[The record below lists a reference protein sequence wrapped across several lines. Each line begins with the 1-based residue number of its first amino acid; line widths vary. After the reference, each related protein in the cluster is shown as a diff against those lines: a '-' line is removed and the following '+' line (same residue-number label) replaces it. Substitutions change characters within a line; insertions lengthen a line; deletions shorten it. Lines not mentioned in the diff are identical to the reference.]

1 MNSITATATNRH
13 ASLLAEQAEA
23 LTEAYKT
30 EGFTAPKDGEE
41 KLSNQKL
48 TERIRE
54 VMLARAIVRKKADI
68 QSNAIEPS
76 DLAALVFGSVTN
88 PTSPDWPSDDD
99 ESDEAVITRY
109 VWKRAFS
116 DVSKAVQTGRKGS
129 VQRALAADPKTSE
142 LIVCSTKIGTKPK
155 KAVYLSDD
163 KDMILLG
170 LAMQRT
176 TKLSTLSANIADDF
190 TYAIELNPKLRK
202 SLNEKME
209 TGLKA
214 ARDTARAKLALTSGD
229 QPEES

>member
-1 MNSITATATNRH
+1 MHSSTATATNRH

-23 LTEAYKT
+23 LTEAYRT
-30 EGFTAPKDGEE
+30 EGFTTPKDGEE

-48 TERIRE
+48 TERVRE
-54 VMLARAIVRKKADI
+54 VMLDRAIVRKKAEI

-76 DLAALVFGSVTN
+76 DLAAIVFGSVTN
-88 PTSPDWPSDDD
+88 PTSPDWPDDDDDSDD
-99 ESDEAVITRY
+99 AVITKY
-109 VWKRAFS
+109 LWKRVYG

-129 VQRALAADPKTSE
+129 VQRALAADPQTSE

-190 TYAIELNPKLRK
+190 TFAIELNPKLRK

-214 ARDTARAKLALTSGD
+214 ARETARAKLALTSGD
-229 QPEES
+229 EPEES